1 LCRRHSTNWQN
12 SEEACVAEWNTRPLE
27 DALRALLKAEGDVN
41 IALRIRLKAAEE
53 LIAAMDEQERL
64 NKEPLTNYSGFLT
77 AFRREFHKGDV
88 TAARKK
94 WEAANGSIE

>member
-1 LCRRHSTNWQN
+1 
-12 SEEACVAEWNTRPLE
+12 
-27 DALRALLKAEGDVN
+27 
-41 IALRIRLKAAEE
+41 
-53 LIAAMDEQERL
+53 MDEQERL

-94 WEAANGSIE
+94 WEAVNGSHE